1 MFKNNSVKIKITE
14 QRFQFLLVLE
24 FESELMCFQ
33 AQFIVDT
40 SGIFNEN
47 AAVFFFCSPLGQNF
61 NIAKL
66 SSSWQTNRKS
76 FFLAFFR

>member
-40 SGIFNEN
+40 SGIW
-47 AAVFFFCSPLGQNF
+47 LY
-61 NIAKL
+61 
-66 SSSWQTNRKS
+66 S
-76 FFLAFFR
+76 FTEKKGGN